1 LAELESTVE
10 SDFSRINRHAHD
22 RVNFHGIEL
31 IDFLHRRN
39 TSGGDELSLGR
50 FPQPTERSPQERLHQ
65 SFVYPTSKLLVV
77 MVKIVPF
84 QPP

>member
-1 LAELESTVE
+1 
-10 SDFSRINRHAHD
+10 
-22 RVNFHGIEL
+22 
-31 IDFLHRRN
+31 
-39 TSGGDELSLGR
+39 
-50 FPQPTERSPQERLHQ
+50 LHQ